1 MTKEVSST
9 SEKSSVWL
17 RFDRVVGTSPETW
30 LALAQTPGVGVSIT
44 DAQGRLLFV
53 NDTTLVLF
61 SGSPDIEYDGKYIAD
76 FHPPEFVAERLAL
89 IGKVIKDNKP
99 LSIRHIYHGNPIT
112 STVWPIRDKTPP
124 FNRAL
129 VISRPGPVL
138 EVDTKVPNAVESF
151 ETEYIDLGP
160 LSVLTRRELEVLVL
174 LGHGMS
180 VPRAAAILHRS
191 PKTVERHKE
200 SIGKKLALRGQ
211 SELVYLVTSMGLELS
226 HAQLKRL

>member
-1 MTKEVSST
+1 MTKEVSPEV
-9 SEKSSVWL
+9 EKPCSWL
-17 RFDRVVGTSPETW
+17 RFDRVAGTSPETW

-44 DAQGRLLFV
+44 DSQGRLLFV
-53 NDTTLVLF
+53 NNTSLVLF
-61 SGSPDIEYDGKYIAD
+61 SGSADTDYEGKFIAD

-89 IGKVIKDNKP
+89 IGRVIKENKP
-99 LSIRHIYHGNPIT
+99 LSIRHIFNGTPIS

-138 EVDTKVPNAVESF
+138 EVDALLPTSVETF
-151 ETEYIDLGP
+151 DTEYIGLGP

-200 SIGKKLALRGQ
+200 SIGKKLSLRGQ
-211 SELVYLVTSMGLELS
+211 SELVYLVTTMGLELS
-226 HAQLKRL
+226 DAQLKRL